1 MLLKAPPSPFLHR
14 RSVSEPPYQRFD
26 LVCVRLQQR
35 KPFVLC
41 SPAHRQGS
49 CTLCLMGTGLLYCL
63 CKHGAPPWIP
73 AVWAGWSDR
82 GGPSGTTACS
92 CRTGGVGVFDS
103 AYTNAAIEVEDEA
116 RDDVCA
122 E

>member
-1 MLLKAPPSPFLHR
+1 MR
-14 RSVSEPPYQRFD
+14 
-26 LVCVRLQQR
+26 VRLQQR

-63 CKHGAPPWIP
+63 CKHRAPRWIP
-73 AVWAGWSDR
+73 AAGAGLSHR
-82 GGPSGTTACS
+82 GGPSGTTVCS
-92 CRTGGVGVFDS
+92 CPHRTGGVGVFES
-103 AYTNAAIEVEDEA
+103 AYTNAVIEVEDEA